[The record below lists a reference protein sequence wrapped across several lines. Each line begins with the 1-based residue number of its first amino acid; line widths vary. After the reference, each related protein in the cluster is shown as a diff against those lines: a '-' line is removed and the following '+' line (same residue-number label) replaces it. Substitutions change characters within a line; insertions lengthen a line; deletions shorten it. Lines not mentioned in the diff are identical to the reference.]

1 MTLNINSDFVR
12 EDKERIKTN
21 QKTEEN
27 RGLFVVNLVNYKD
40 FFNVKWLAD
49 RTQGYKL
56 K

>member
-21 QKTEEN
+21 QKIERYLSLTLLTIMVYSN
-27 RGLFVVNLVNYKD
+27 AKRLV
-40 FFNVKWLAD
+40 D
-49 RTQGYKL
+49 RMQGYKL